1 MKNELLQKIRK
12 RLNLSHK
19 TAIFLLCLV
28 MSTVFWVFTSLS
40 REYETYITI
49 PVNYRNIPFTKYF
62 DSELPKELEYHFK
75 GSGLKLA
82 GVHFRERPD
91 SIVVDVSSHSDKKN
105 EMRFQ
110 TIALRNQFPGD
121 LKPYKITPDNITAG
135 FNSRLSKRV
144 PVRLSRQ
151 VSYKPRFG
159 AVGDVKLFPDS
170 IELAGPPDLL
180 AKIYEVKTLNLT
192 LSDVA
197 GNKGGVIA
205 LDSSTF
211 PGLASSTSLI
221 RYYLPVEEFTEGVIE
236 IPVEL
241 PVSQRNMVQIIP
253 RTVKVTFTAALSGF
267 PDIKNSDFRAEAE
280 VPSKNLPG
288 KLPVKIGKQPLSVRI
303 ISIQPEFIDYLVQK

>member
-1 MKNELLQKIRK
+1 M
-12 RLNLSHK
+12 SHK
-19 TAIFLLCLV
+19 TAIFLLCLF
-28 MSTVFWVFTSLS
+28 MSTVFWMFTSLS
-40 REYETYITI
+40 REYETFITI

-82 GVHFRERPD
+82 GVHFRDRPD

-121 LKPYKITPDNITAG
+121 LKPYKITPENITAG

-151 VSYKPRFG
+151 ISFRSRFG
-159 AVGDVKLFPDS
+159 AIDDTKLFPDS
-170 IELAGPPDLL
+170 VELAGPPELL
-180 AKIYEVKTLNLT
+180 ANVKEVRTIKLTLN
-192 LSDVA
+192 DVA
-197 GNKGGVIA
+197 GNMGGAIA

-211 PGLASSTSLI
+211 GGLASSTSLI
-221 RYYLPVEEFTEGVIE
+221 RYHLPVEEFTEGVIE
-236 IPVEL
+236 IPIEL

-253 RTVKVTFTAALSGF
+253 QTVKITFKAALSGF
-267 PDIKNSDFRAEAE
+267 PDIKKSDFRVEAE
-280 VPSKNLPG
+280 VPLRDLPA
-288 KLPVKIGKQPLSVRI
+288 KLPVKIGKQPASVRI
-303 ISIQPEFIDYLVQK
+303 ISIHPEYIDYLVQK